1 MIGFIFS
8 RDFCSLSPQK
18 TTNGVLGATGLPSAG
33 YLPMQAIQVA
43 LVLRIVESLQILRMK
58 GPGAEILGVFRTI
71 LFLWDVLY
79 KIKNYR
85 VSFVPDPNKTID
97 LLQESTSLGKIDGQN

>member
-1 MIGFIFS
+1 
-8 RDFCSLSPQK
+8 
-18 TTNGVLGATGLPSAG
+18 
-33 YLPMQAIQVA
+33 MQAIQVA